1 MEGERG
7 KGRREDETERDG
19 EREREMCV
27 CACRGCAYGLPTQ
40 NELRV
45 PLENMT
51 QHIEYK
57 GG

>member
-7 KGRREDETERDG
+7 KGGGRMRQREKECA
-19 EREREMCV
+19 REMCV